1 LGVTASELATVPR
14 KSGVEIRPFSKAT
27 FRFLTELEAKN
38 ERPWFQANKSRYERA
53 VVEPALAFI
62 GAMAPRLDRISKHFL
77 AVPKRTGGSL
87 MRIYRDTRFAYNKTP
102 YKTNVG
108 IQFRHE
114 VGRDVHAPGFYVHIE
129 PDSCFLGAGIW
140 RPETEPLRAIRERIV
155 AEPDLWHRVATDR
168 RFTAEFAL
176 TGDRLERPPRGFSAA
191 SPHVD
196 DLKRKDFTA
205 ISRLTH
211 SDILRRDLPELVAAR
226 FKAAAPLMAFLCAAL
241 DLEY

>member
-1 LGVTASELATVPR
+1 VPR
-14 KSGVEIRPFSKAT
+14 KSVAEVRPFSKET
-27 FRFLTELEAKN
+27 FRFLAELEAN
-38 ERPWFQANKSRYERA
+38 NARPWFQASKHRYETA

-62 GAMAPRLDRISKHFL
+62 SAMAPLLARVSTHFV

-114 VGRDVHAPGFYVHIE
+114 RGRDVHAPGFYVHIE
-129 PDSCFLGAGIW
+129 PGGCFIGAGIW
-140 RPETEPLRAIRERIV
+140 RPEPEPLRAIRTRIV
-155 AEPDLWHRVATDR
+155 EQPDLWLRAATDR
-168 RFTAEFAL
+168 RFTAEFEL

-191 SPHVD
+191 SPHLE

-205 ISRLTH
+205 LSRL
-211 SDILRRDLPELVAAR
+211 RERDVVGRDFSRVVAAR
-226 FKAAAPLMAFLCAAL
+226 FKAAAPLMTFLCGAL
-241 DLEY
+241 NLEY

>member
-1 LGVTASELATVPR
+1 LESAAVPRKR

-27 FRFLTELEAKN
+27 FRFLIELEANN
-38 ERPWFQANKSRYERA
+38 ERPWFQANKARYEHA

-62 GAMAPRLDRISKHFL
+62 DAMAPQLERISKHFL

-108 IQFRHE
+108 IQFRHAL
-114 VGRDVHAPGFYVHIE
+114 GRDVHTPGFYVHIE
-129 PDSCFLGAGIW
+129 PDGCFLGAGIW
-140 RPETEPLRAIRERIV
+140 RPEAAPLRAIREKIV
-155 AEPDLWHRVATDR
+155 AEPDLWRRATTDQR
-168 RFTAEFAL
+168 LTAEFAL

-205 ISRLTH
+205 ISRLTR
-211 SDILRRDLPELVAAR
+211 SDVLGRDFPGLVAAR

-241 DLEY
+241 GLKY

>member
-1 LGVTASELATVPR
+1 MSR
-14 KSGVEIRPFSKAT
+14 KSGVETRPFSKAT
-27 FRFLTELEAKN
+27 FRFLADLEANN
-38 ERPWFQANKSRYERA
+38 ERPWFQANRERYEQA
-53 VVEPALAFI
+53 VVAPALAFI
-62 GAMAPRLDRISKHFL
+62 GAMAPHLARISKHFD

-114 VGRDVHAPGFYVHIE
+114 LGRDVHAPGFYVHIE
-129 PDSCFLGAGIW
+129 PDGCFLGAGIW
-140 RPETEPLRAIRERIV
+140 RPEPEPLRAIRESIV
-155 AEPDLWHRVATDR
+155 AQPALWHRVTTDR
-168 RFTAEFAL
+168 RLTSEFAL
-176 TGDRLERPPRGFSAA
+176 TGERLERPPRGFSAA
-191 SPHVD
+191 SPHID

-205 ISRLTH
+205 ISRLTQ
-211 SDILRRDLPELVAAR
+211 SDVLGRDFPALVAAR

>member
-1 LGVTASELATVPR
+1 
-14 KSGVEIRPFSKAT
+14 
-27 FRFLTELEAKN
+27 
-38 ERPWFQANKSRYERA
+38 
-53 VVEPALAFI
+53 
-62 GAMAPRLDRISKHFL
+62 MAPRLDRISKHFL

-114 VGRDVHAPGFYVHIE
+114 LGRDVHAPGFYVHIE
-129 PDSCFLGAGIW
+129 PDGCFLGAGIW
-140 RPETEPLRAIRERIV
+140 RPEPEPLRAIRARIV
-155 AEPDLWHRVATDR
+155 AEPDQWRRVVTDAR
-168 RFTAEFAL
+168 LTAELAL

-191 SPHVD
+191 SPHID

-205 ISRLTH
+205 IGRLTQ
-211 SDILRRDLPELVAAR
+211 SEVLGRDFPKLVAAR
-226 FKAAAPLMAFLCAAL
+226 FKAAAPLMSFLCGAL

>member
-1 LGVTASELATVPR
+1 VPR
-14 KSGVEIRPFSKAT
+14 KSVETRSFSKAT
-27 FRFLTELEAKN
+27 FRFLTELEANN
-38 ERPWFQANKSRYERA
+38 ERPWFHANRERYEHA

-62 GAMAPRLDRISKHFL
+62 GAMAPLLARISEHFH

-114 VGRDVHAPGFYVHIE
+114 LGRDVHAPGFYVHIE
-129 PDSCFLGAGIW
+129 PDGCFLGAGIW
-140 RPETEPLRAIRERIV
+140 RPEPEPLRAIREGIV
-155 AEPDLWHRVATDR
+155 AQPDAWRRATTDR
-168 RFTAEFAL
+168 RFTSEFAL

-205 ISRLTH
+205 ISRLTQT
-211 SDILRRDLPELVAAR
+211 DVLGRDFPKLAGAR
-226 FKAAAPLMAFLCAAL
+226 FKMAAPLMAFLCAAL
-241 DLEY
+241 DLKY

>member
-1 LGVTASELATVPR
+1 VSR
-14 KSGVEIRPFSKAT
+14 RSGVEIRPFNKAT
-27 FRFLTELEAKN
+27 FRFLAELETNN
-38 ERPWFQANKSRYERA
+38 ERPWFEANKARYEHA

-62 GAMAPRLDRISKHFL
+62 GAMAPRLERISKHFL

-114 VGRDVHAPGFYVHIE
+114 LGRDVHTPGFYVHIE
-129 PDSCFLGAGIW
+129 PDGCFLGAGIW
-140 RPETEPLRAIRERIV
+140 RPEPEPLRAIRSRIV
-155 AEPDLWHRVATDR
+155 AKPDLWHRAATDR

-176 TGDRLERPPRGFSAA
+176 AGDRLERPPRGFSAA
-191 SPHVD
+191 SPHVE

-205 ISRLTH
+205 ISRLTQR
-211 SDILRRDLPELVAAR
+211 DILGRDFPAIVAAR
-226 FKAAAPLMAFLCAAL
+226 FKAAAPFMAFLCAAL

>member
-1 LGVTASELATVPR
+1 
-14 KSGVEIRPFSKAT
+14 
-27 FRFLTELEAKN
+27 
-38 ERPWFQANKSRYERA
+38 
-53 VVEPALAFI
+53 
-62 GAMAPRLDRISKHFL
+62 MAPQLERISKHFL

-108 IQFRHE
+108 IQFRHAL
-114 VGRDVHAPGFYVHIE
+114 GRDVHTPGFYVHIE
-129 PDSCFLGAGIW
+129 PDGCFLGAGIW
-140 RPETEPLRAIRERIV
+140 RPEAAPLRAIREKIV
-155 AEPDLWHRVATDR
+155 AEPDLWRRATTDQR
-168 RFTAEFAL
+168 LTAEFAL

-205 ISRLTH
+205 ISRLTR
-211 SDILRRDLPELVAAR
+211 SDVLGRDFPGLVAAR

-241 DLEY
+241 NLEY

>member
-1 LGVTASELATVPR
+1 MPR
-14 KSGVEIRPFSKAT
+14 KSGVETRPFSKAT
-27 FRFLTELEAKN
+27 FRFLADLEANN
-38 ERPWFQANKSRYERA
+38 ERPWFQANRERYEQA
-53 VVEPALAFI
+53 VVAPALAFI
-62 GAMAPRLDRISKHFL
+62 GAMAPHLARISKHFD

-114 VGRDVHAPGFYVHIE
+114 LGRDVHAPGFYVHVE
-129 PDSCFLGAGIW
+129 PDGCFLGAGIW
-140 RPETEPLRAIRERIV
+140 RPEPEPLRAIRERIV
-155 AEPDLWHRVATDR
+155 AQPALWHRATTDR
-168 RFTAEFAL
+168 RLTSEFAL
-176 TGDRLERPPRGFSAA
+176 TGERLERPPRGFSAA
-191 SPHVD
+191 SPHID

-205 ISRLTH
+205 ISRLTQ
-211 SDILRRDLPELVAAR
+211 SDVLGRDFPALVAAR

>member
-1 LGVTASELATVPR
+1 MPR
-14 KSGVEIRPFSKAT
+14 KPGAETRPFSKET
-27 FRFLTELEAKN
+27 FHFLSELEANN
-38 ERPWFQANKSRYERA
+38 ERPWFQANKERYEHA

-62 GAMAPRLDRISKHFL
+62 TAMAPRLERISKHFI
-77 AVPKRTGGSL
+77 AVPQRTGGSL

-114 VGRDVHAPGFYVHIE
+114 RGRDIHSPGFYVHIE

-140 RPETEPLRAIRERIV
+140 RPEPVSLRAIRTKIV
-155 AEPDLWHRVATDR
+155 AAPDLWQRSKTGR
-168 RFTAEFAL
+168 RFTAEFEL
-176 TGDRLERPPRGFSAA
+176 TGDRLERPPRGFSATA
-191 SPHVD
+191 PHVD

-205 ISRLTH
+205 ISRLTQ
-211 SDILRRDLPELVAAR
+211 RDVLGGDFPNIVAAR
-226 FKAAAPLMAFLCAAL
+226 LKLATPLMAFLCGAL